1 LSPPEDAPA
10 WWAEWQFWLAIA
22 VTAFAVLPRI
32 DAVPFRGEEH
42 RRMQVKDEMA
52 GRGDWVVPRE
62 QGQVFLSRPPL
73 QQWVLAVSGWVFP
86 DNDRLAARAP
96 SALAVL
102 LTSIILY
109 GYSRQFV
116 GRAGAAVA
124 AVAFPTMGEILGQAQ
139 QAETE
144 ALFIFL
150 MSSALILWHWGYAR
164 CWSATTTWALGYGF
178 AAAAGLCKGGL
189 QPPVYLLGPIGLS
202 LAWKR
207 DLRYLFS
214 WSHLAGLIF
223 GLALVAAW
231 AVPCAERVG
240 WVLTKYVWMADTSS
254 RFMDWQVAP
263 VLEHLVRFPAE
274 LVGCL
279 MPWSLLIP
287 AAFVPAV
294 RRALAG
300 NDAVAFAC
308 TVFLVALPTCWIPPG
323 GETRYLAAV
332 YPFFAVLVG
341 VLADRA
347 SAVETAHIMWRRYLL
362 AASALLVF
370 LAAGG
375 VAGAWVLDGTALER
389 VTIPPGRAAAYGG
402 VLLALAALVARLRH
416 ARTGSGV
423 VSGAVAVA
431 AACTVIHSGALTDA
445 RAAYTNDIAALVAPV
460 RDRLPPEA
468 LVVGLGEVHA
478 AVRYHLHREVP
489 RPYPWEEPEVPP
501 GAYFCFN
508 IYHGE
513 RPKLPFA
520 WEEVGVISVDRF
532 RDRKPEC
539 EVLVGRRR

>member
-10 WWAEWQFWLAIA
+10 WWAEWQLWLVVA
-22 VTAFAVLPRI
+22 VVALAVLPRL

-42 RRMQVKDEMA
+42 RRMQVTAEMA
-52 GRGDWVVPRE
+52 ARGDWVVPRE

-73 QQWVLAVSGWVFP
+73 QQWVLAVSGRIFP
-86 DNDRLAARAP
+86 TNDRLAARVP

-102 LTSIILY
+102 FTAILLY

-116 GRAGAAVA
+116 GRAGAVVA
-124 AVAFPTMGEILGQAQ
+124 ALAFPTMGEILGQAQ

-150 MSSALILWHWGYAR
+150 MSAALILWHWGYAR
-164 CWSATTTWALGYGF
+164 GWSATTTWALGYGF

-189 QPPVYLLGPIGLS
+189 QPPVYLLGSIGVYLV
-202 LAWKR
+202 WKR
-207 DLRYLFS
+207 DLRFAVSWGHLTGLLFGVS
-214 WSHLAGLIF
+214 
-223 GLALVAAW
+223 LVAAW

-254 RFMDWQVAP
+254 RFMDWSAGP
-263 VLEHLVRFPAE
+263 VLAHLARFPAE
-274 LVGCL
+274 LFGCL
-279 MPWSLLIP
+279 LPWSLLIP

-294 RRALAG
+294 RRALAS

-308 TVFLVALPTCWIPPG
+308 IVLLVALPTCWIPPG

-332 YPFFAVLVG
+332 YPCFAVLIG

-347 SAVETAHIMWRRYLL
+347 PSVEIAAVMWRRYLL
-362 AASALLVF
+362 AASVLLML

-375 VAGAWVLDGTALER
+375 VAGAWALDGTALER
-389 VTIPPGRAAAYGG
+389 VTLPPGRAAAYA
-402 VLLALAALVARLRH
+402 VVLAALAIVLVRLRH
-416 ARTGSGV
+416 ARSTGGIV
-423 VSGAVAVA
+423 AGAAAVA
-431 AACTVIHSGALTDA
+431 AACAVIHTGALTEA

-460 RDRLPPEA
+460 RSKVPDDAEI
-468 LVVGLGEVHA
+468 VGLGEVHA

-508 IYHGE
+508 MYGGE

-539 EVLVGRRR
+539 EVLVGKRR